1 MATAISAT
9 VMLGQCWI
17 EYGGRV
23 EQQVAQYAA
32 AHTREHS
39 QRRDAEHVEPLSD
52 SDHRA

>member
-23 EQQVAQYAA
+23 EQHIAQHAA

-39 QRRDAEHVEPLSD
+39 QCRDSEQVEAFTNPD
-52 SDHRA
+52 GRT